1 MAAAARLLPTRRLCA
16 ICPELKNAPRVLCVG
31 DIHTENFGTRRDA
44 QGRLIW
50 GVNREARA
58 CGEPHKIE
66 GVAFLTPP
74 TAASADSHCHFRGLL
89 GLHSRYGPPDRSAA
103 LGDLCH
109 EAPTRAVTRTSRSSA
124 TGSIDNSPGGNLAP
138 LVIRAF
144 GAHCHNRTFWLYSRG
159 VNEAFFAEL
168 SAWLAEA
175 GLAGMSETDIVSGF
189 CNRCV
194 AAGLPLARALMFIDT
209 LHPVHEGSLFR
220 WGYGPTES
228 PLLEYGRTSPEAL
241 AASGSEPQ
249 DVEQAQR
256 WRNSPHYKMVQ
267 TGDSFLRRRLNAT
280 AKDEFPVLS
289 DFLAAGMTDYVA
301 IINRFAPQGVIGE
314 MDGFYS
320 SWATRVPDG
329 FSDGQI
335 AALQRTAPYL
345 AVAIKSV
352 SLARMTGTLMET
364 YLGRDAGRRVLGG
377 RIVRGIAERIDAVV
391 WFSDLQGFT
400 RITDTAPEQAIPLLN
415 DYSDAIVSAIHEHGG
430 DVLKLIGDGTFAIF
444 TAEDRAHACG
454 AALSAAIAARERVE
468 ELNGRRVAD
477 GKPITDMYLG
487 LHVGEVFYGNVGS
500 RERLDFTVIGPAVNE
515 ASRIAAMCRAVDQ
528 PVLMSSAFANVG
540 GIKRRLVSVGRY
552 ALRGVAHPQ
561 ELFTLDP
568 DA

>member
-1 MAAAARLLPTRRLCA
+1 M
-16 ICPELKNAPRVLCVG
+16 
-31 DIHTENFGTRRDA
+31 
-44 QGRLIW
+44 
-50 GVNREARA
+50 
-58 CGEPHKIE
+58 
-66 GVAFLTPP
+66 
-74 TAASADSHCHFRGLL
+74 
-89 GLHSRYGPPDRSAA
+89 
-103 LGDLCH
+103 
-109 EAPTRAVTRTSRSSA
+109 
-124 TGSIDNSPGGNLAP
+124 
-138 LVIRAF
+138 
-144 GAHCHNRTFWLYSRG
+144 
-159 VNEAFFAEL
+159 NEAFFAEL

-175 GLAGMSETDIVSGF
+175 GLAGTPETDIVSGF
-189 CNRCV
+189 CDRCV

-209 LHPVHEGSLFR
+209 LHPVHEGRLFR
-220 WGYGPTES
+220 WGYGRTES

-256 WRNSPHYKMVQ
+256 WRNSPHYKMLQ
-267 TGDSFLRRRLNAT
+267 TGDSFLRRRLNAI

-329 FSDGQI
+329 FSDSQI

-391 WFSDLQGFT
+391 WFSDLRGFT

-454 AALSAAIAARERVE
+454 AALCAAIAARERVE
-468 ELNGRRVAD
+468 ELNRRRVAD

-500 RERLDFTVIGPAVNE
+500 RERLDFTVIGPAV
-515 ASRIAAMCRAVDQ
+515 RQAALQRCAVRSIS
-528 PVLMSSAFANVG
+528 PF
-540 GIKRRLVSVGRY
+540 
-552 ALRGVAHPQ
+552 
-561 ELFTLDP
+561 
-568 DA
+568 